1 MIRNGGGTGGDSC
14 SGTTAAAGAM
24 GGAVGGNDGCI
35 YPDEVIMEKGVA
47 FNVRVR
53 SFLQAV
59 HVRTQRIKIVLILC
73 LNTLILCMAS
83 Y

>member
-1 MIRNGGGTGGDSC
+1 MIRNGGGPSGDSC
-14 SGTTAAAGAM
+14 SGTTGAAGAM

-53 SFLQAV
+53 SFNQY
-59 HVRTQRIKIVLILC
+59 I
-73 LNTLILCMAS
+73 
-83 Y
+83 